1 MIAENEYQQ
10 DGNPFGFILLL
21 LILAVVA
28 YSTLPVIFGTHAVD
42 KHGDE
47 ARAIRRCNMDQ
58 GPRLVFKAHDTF
70 YLLCQLEDGRWGLQA
85 VKKGFQGLYHELTA
99 FVKGKGTYSEL
110 MSYMQRIGASRIEK
124 LPGILLPAFGT
135 PELWDQED

>member
-10 DGNPFGFILLL
+10 DGNPFAFILLL

-28 YSTLPVIFGTHAVD
+28 YSSLPVIFGTHAVD

-110 MSYMQRIGASRIEK
+110 MAYMQRIGASRIEK